1 MNSQNG
7 LETYQFKM
15 YAVANGRSIGIFDSW
30 EECKRSVAGYKF
42 AKYKKFQSIDD
53 ARRFVYEAQNRE
65 EKEKIKLHFP
75 NVSEKEEKEKTVH
88 YVYTDGACSNNGN
101 ADKACSGIGVF
112 FGLNDPR
119 NVSLKL
125 GDVKKHTNN
134 VAELRAIMEAY
145 KIVKD
150 DLRNGKKFVIVSD
163 STYAIGCA
171 TTYGEKCSRNNWSNN
186 IPNKEEVQ
194 AIYNLFK
201 DENNVTFMY
210 IPAHTSNTDAHS
222 IGNYYADKLATE
234 ALTNC

>member
-1 MNSQNG
+1 
-7 LETYQFKM
+7 M
-15 YAVANGRSIGIFDSW
+15 YAVANGRSIGIFDTW
-30 EECKRSVAGYKF
+30 EECKRSVTGYKF

-75 NVSEKEEKEKTVH
+75 IVSEKEEKDRHEKTVH
-88 YVYTDGACSNNGN
+88 YVYTDGACTNNGYSQ
-101 ADKACSGIGVF
+101 ACSGIGVF

-125 GDVKKHTNN
+125 DDVKKHTNN
-134 VAELRAIMEAY
+134 VAELRAIKEAY
-145 KIVKD
+145 KIIKH
-150 DLRNGKKFVIVSD
+150 DLHDGKEFVIVSD

-171 TTYGEKCSRNNWSNN
+171 TTYGEKCARNNWSNN

-194 AIYNLFK
+194 AIYNLLK

-210 IPAHTSNTDAHS
+210 IPAHTSNTDVHS
-222 IGNYYADKLATE
+222 IGNHYADKLATE
-234 ALTNC
+234 ALTHC